1 MKVVAP
7 VLILVISIALFF
19 VVQEFGARHVESV
32 AVDSRPLVT
41 VAPVALGDHQITLS
55 EYGSLEPVEVTPLVA
70 QVSGEVVY
78 WNPSLIEGGRV
89 SQGELL
95 FSIEKDAYQAAY
107 LQAEANLNR
116 AQADLVEERALAQVA
131 ADEASRSP
139 NRRYTDLFLRKPQMM
154 SAEAA
159 VKSAQAALR
168 IAARDRD
175 NCDVHAP
182 YDALVVSAAV
192 GLGQFLTPATPVVTL
207 YNMEVAKVHI
217 PVPGFD
223 AHFLPDQLQGLGVAI
238 ERQGVDPVYRE
249 GRIAHDLGR
258 VDEATRMT
266 HVLVLI
272 DDPYGLRSAKPS
284 LPFGS
289 YVKASFAG
297 KTYEDVVR
305 LPSALVNQRI
315 VWVVNDSAQLEP
327 RQVQILREEGRDF
340 LISGGLKTGENLV
353 TTLPEF
359 PQAGTKVRVLSS
371 SEEGAK

>member
-7 VLILVISIALFF
+7 ALVLVISIALFF
-19 VVQEFGARHVESV
+19 AVQEFGARHVEPV
-32 AVDSRPLVT
+32 TVDSRPLVT
-41 VAPVALGDHQITLS
+41 VAPVEFGDHQVTLS
-55 EYGSLEPVEVTPLVA
+55 EYGSVEPVEVTPLVA

-89 SQGELL
+89 SRGELL
-95 FSIEKDAYQAAY
+95 FSIERDAYQAAF

-116 AQADLVEERALAQVA
+116 AQAELVEEQALAQVA

-139 NRRYTDLFLRKPQMM
+139 NRRYTDLFLRKPQLM

-175 NCDVHAP
+175 NCEVYAP
-182 YDALVVSAAV
+182 YDGLVVSASV

-207 YNMEVAKVHI
+207 YNMEVAKVQI

-223 AHFLPDQLQGLGVAI
+223 AHFLPDQLQGLAVDI
-238 ERQGVDPVYRE
+238 ERQGVDPIHRE
-249 GRIAHDLGR
+249 GRIAHDLGV

-266 HVLVLI
+266 HLLVLI
-272 DDPYGLRSAKPS
+272 DDPYGLQSAQPA
-284 LPFGS
+284 LAFGS
-289 YVKASFAG
+289 YVKASFVG
-297 KTYEDVVR
+297 KTYDGVVR
-305 LPSALVNQRI
+305 LPSALVNRRI
-315 VWVVNDSAQLEP
+315 VWVVNDRAQLEP

-340 LISGGLKTGENLV
+340 LISGGLKAGENLV

-359 PQAGTKVRVLSS
+359 PQAGTEVRVLSS
-371 SEEGAK
+371 SEEGGK